1 MWLWPKQRSLRNTKV
16 KYFFTGIIYDK
27 DLLPFLRYS
36 RIRKWLR
43 NHRCIYDTKCRE
55 TLLLKQS
62 DHQLS
67 RMKIFSPRMQKNFHH
82 HQVELTRYSMTRS
95 FHISLSSIAIGS
107 SSSLHPVSSIN
118 WPIYVGSRVIHP
130 LLGLFYCAINARG
143 ISSFVAVVIYWL
155 AGCGSRALHLWGGS
169 STICLRQCVAF

>member
-1 MWLWPKQRSLRNTKV
+1 MWLWPKQRSLRNIKV

-27 DLLPFLRYS
+27 DLLPFPRYS

-43 NHRCIYDTKCRE
+43 NHRCIHDTKCRE
-55 TLLLKQS
+55 TILLKQS

-82 HQVELTRYSMTRS
+82 HHYHHRQVKLTRYSMTRS
-95 FHISLSSIAIGS
+95 FHISLWSIAIGS

-118 WPIYVGSRVIHP
+118 WPIYVGYRVIHP
-130 LLGLFYCAINARG
+130 LLVLFYCAINARE
-143 ISSFVAVVIYWL
+143 SHPLLLWWFTDWRDVAVELFI
-155 AGCGSRALHLWGGS
+155 CGVVLPRS
-169 STICLRQCVAF
+169 V

>member
-1 MWLWPKQRSLRNTKV
+1 MSNFQQSGTFINVVLFSPFGLAARAFRRLKLFPLNWSKFVTIKFELKRQFSMWLWPKQRSLRNIKV

-27 DLLPFLRYS
+27 DLLPFPRYS

-43 NHRCIYDTKCRE
+43 NHRCIYDTKWRE

-82 HQVELTRYSMTRS
+82 HHYHHRQVELTRYSMTRS
-95 FHISLSSIAIGS
+95 FHISL
-107 SSSLHPVSSIN
+107 
-118 WPIYVGSRVIHP
+118 
-130 LLGLFYCAINARG
+130 
-143 ISSFVAVVIYWL
+143 
-155 AGCGSRALHLWGGS
+155 
-169 STICLRQCVAF
+169 